1 MNQRKFE
8 TLNQKAK
15 IKSNMPSQTSNE
27 LKIVHG
33 ELK

>member
-1 MNQRKFE
+1 MSQGKLE

-15 IKSNMPSQTSNE
+15 IKSNMPSQTSNQ

-33 ELK
+33 KLK